1 MNRDTEWQDE
11 GHTAEEE
18 RESGRRRKKSSL
30 HVLRAAI
37 YFHYA
42 RSDSFPIPSSTLCI
56 VADWAL
62 SNNHLLMTH
71 QQAGQHI
78 IDMSIQIDA
87 SAFLSAAFNAETQL
101 IITNIK
107 GVCNEKYLLV
117 LALFTKAAVWFY
129 YCLRRN
135 LLSFLWHIFI
145 ISAASPS
152 LTFFT
157 EGHTQDPLLHL

>member
-1 MNRDTEWQDE
+1 
-11 GHTAEEE
+11 
-18 RESGRRRKKSSL
+18 
-30 HVLRAAI
+30 
-37 YFHYA
+37 
-42 RSDSFPIPSSTLCI
+42 
-56 VADWAL
+56 
-62 SNNHLLMTH
+62 MTH

-135 LLSFLWHIFI
+135 LLSFL
-145 ISAASPS
+145 
-152 LTFFT
+152 
-157 EGHTQDPLLHL
+157 